1 MEILSAAFKAHTAKE
16 YELSIPVL
24 LIQAEGICQDILSV
38 KLFQEERGP
47 SYQVCIRTFLNNP
60 LTQALLSLDGWCGIT
75 ANEKERLRNILTL

>member
-47 SYQVCIRTFLNNP
+47 SYQVCIRTLPKQSFDSGVAFSRWLGV
-60 LTQALLSLDGWCGIT
+60 ALPPMKRSD
-75 ANEKERLRNILTL
+75 RNTLTL